1 MDIKTLATKR
11 GHPLLW
17 IGILFVL
24 SLGFRLPFVLV
35 GSSSNLWIEAL
46 DIVHAN
52 NAAYLE
58 DTHSSLGQPPM
69 AFWIH
74 GVFGKNSIGIN
85 APAILGFNLFLH
97 ALSGVLVYLTTT
109 LLCLRKGL
117 GSTYVPA
124 IVATCVYFFLP
135 STLWFQ
141 GYIYGPETLA
151 QVFFI
156 GSVYTSL
163 KLLMRKRFVS
173 FKYLFWYSVL
183 LFCFTLTSWFGFI
196 FGLVVALY
204 SLYRW
209 QRDRNYAHF
218 VGVTLLTLLL
228 SIILLVQA
236 KYYQHGGINF
246 IDFMS
251 QKLSDHN
258 SLNRNDFLLGIPKNI
273 ITSIGNYVL
282 LLAPIVPLACILVY
296 FVMRNRGMKFVFT
309 RNGLRFFGLAA
320 WPVISLHILL
330 LSYASQGFTTLYM
343 AYFFSVLVG
352 IFYNKLNAIR
362 LLPIKTSIILL
373 LLCLGTSF
381 ITLQALFF

>member
-1 MDIKTLATKR
+1 MDIPILATKR

-17 IGILFVL
+17 IGILFIL
-24 SLGFRLPFVLV
+24 SLGFRLPFALI

-46 DIVHAN
+46 DIVYAN
-52 NAAYLE
+52 NATYLE
-58 DTHSSLGQPPM
+58 DTSSSLGQPPM

-74 GVFGKNSIGIN
+74 GIFGKNSIGIN
-85 APAILGFNLFLH
+85 ASVTLGLNLFLH
-97 ALSGVLVYLTTT
+97 ALSGILVYLTTT

-135 STLWFQ
+135 ATLWFQ

-151 QVFFI
+151 QVFFM

-173 FKYLFWYSVL
+173 LKYLFWYSVL

-209 QRDRNYAHF
+209 QRDQNYAHF

-228 SIILLVQA
+228 SIVLLVQA

-258 SLNRNDFLLGIPKNI
+258 SMNRNDFLLGIPKNI
-273 ITSIGNYVL
+273 MTSIGNYVL
-282 LLAPIVPLACILVY
+282 LLAPIVPLACILIY
-296 FVMRNRGMKFVFT
+296 FVVRNRGMKFVFT

-343 AYFFSVLVG
+343 AYFLSVLVG

-362 LLPIKTSIILL
+362 LLPLRTSILL
-373 LLCLGTSF
+373 LVLCLGTSF
-381 ITLQALFF
+381 ITLQALFL